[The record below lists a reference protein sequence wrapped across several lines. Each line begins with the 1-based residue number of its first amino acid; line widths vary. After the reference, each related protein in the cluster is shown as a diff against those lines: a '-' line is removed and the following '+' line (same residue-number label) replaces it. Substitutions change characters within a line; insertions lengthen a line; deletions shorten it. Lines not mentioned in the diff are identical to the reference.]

1 MALELP
7 DGSRVGTQELARKE
21 PCCSTSRGRGDQ
33 VDELFRRF
41 HGREIFDH
49 AWNGYRID
57 GRTITF
63 EVDTEPGSG
72 VARRRRPAGAR

>member
-1 MALELP
+1 M
-7 DGSRVGTQELARKE
+7 S
-21 PCCSTSRGRGDQ
+21 
-33 VDELFRRF
+33 LFRRF

-63 EVDTEPGSG
+63 TVDIDPNPLNSMLTAC
-72 VARRRRPAGAR
+72 VLR